1 MDPTQNTGSFGA
13 ATGGTDALRAAME
26 RRGLDASILDQVSA
40 SSPTGPSEV
49 PGQVPETNVMQ
60 SPSMEAVGQA
70 TKPETPFTSGEMEL
84 SLKALKSVV
93 DTENAVK
100 KATIGLG

>member
-1 MDPTQNTGSFGA
+1 MEQNTGSFGA

-26 RRGLDASILDQVSA
+26 RRGMDASILDQVSA

-49 PGQVPETNVMQ
+49 PGQVPDTNVMQ
-60 SPSMEAVGQA
+60 QAPAMEAVGQA
-70 TKPETPFTSGEMEL
+70 TKPETPFASGEMEL